1 MRLVEILRQ
10 FGALPLTAVRLMGLL
25 QMLREADGGY
35 TPVMK
40 KGRKEAQW
48 AAETARRYGQDVGEA
63 LQQYAEDEFDYFGR
77 CKRAALL
84 LDWIAG
90 TPVETLEQRYST
102 NPYQGKIGHG
112 DIRRFADLT
121 RMNLRSA
128 HQIAA
133 IMFVGSEPSEEE
145 IEHLLRQLEVGIPSD
160 GLALLELPVAPRTG
174 RVSRTGAGGDLLGS
188 RPVGVPYRPN
198 CRHPGKAA
206 CGGSGRTP
214 SRPGKSVVDAVT
226 LSADARVREIIVQD
240 PNADIVRHFREA
252 GLRVLKCGLARDPR
266 PETHPRHRTRR
277 LPRVRPHRVP
287 ASQSPIRPK
296 RISPSP
302 SCSRR
307 NTKHVPTAAR
317 KRAAPPTIDSSSML
331 GIL

>member
-1 MRLVEILRQ
+1 MAEPHGIELEDLLERMIGLGLAEQEGESVQLTLLGRACGRSQISLGSAMRLVEILRQ

-48 AAETARRYGQDVGEA
+48 AAETARRYGQDVVRA

-160 GLALLELPVAPRTG
+160 GLALLELPVASDGASISHWCG
-174 RVSRTGAGGDLLGS
+174 RGS
-188 RPVGVPYRPN
+188 ARQPTCGRALPTELPTSWESSVRRFWTNAVPPWKKRRR
-198 CRHPGKAA
+198 CRYP
-206 CGGSGRTP
+206 
-214 SRPGKSVVDAVT
+214 
-226 LSADARVREIIVQD
+226 LS
-240 PNADIVRHFREA
+240 
-252 GLRVLKCGLARDPR
+252 
-266 PETHPRHRTRR
+266 
-277 LPRVRPHRVP
+277 
-287 ASQSPIRPK
+287 
-296 RISPSP
+296 
-302 SCSRR
+302 
-307 NTKHVPTAAR
+307 
-317 KRAAPPTIDSSSML
+317 
-331 GIL
+331 